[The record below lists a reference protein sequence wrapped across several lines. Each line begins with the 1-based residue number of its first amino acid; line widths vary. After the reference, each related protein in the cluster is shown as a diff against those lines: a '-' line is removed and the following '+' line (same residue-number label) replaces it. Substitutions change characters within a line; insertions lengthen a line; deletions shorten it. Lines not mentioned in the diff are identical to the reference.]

1 MPAVVWAVLL
11 PAASAAAQDAADG
24 ARHPSVRLGAVQI
37 ELLARVQLDAR
48 LKAGAVERDEEERG
62 LDVGR
67 KRVGVRGR
75 LARIA
80 AFEVEAELEAR
91 DPWRDAYIEYRQ
103 FRSLRVQAGH
113 FKVPFSLD
121 YTTSSARLDFIDR
134 SHAANRLA
142 AGRDRG
148 VMAHGRLLD
157 DRLEYEAGAFADG
170 ETKAVRVAARP
181 FGARRS
187 AAGALTAAVAYTY
200 GALDERRV
208 ESVWVK
214 GSRRRA
220 GFELQWQPGPVALT
234 GEYMRAADERLGQ
247 GIGGETLAP
256 LVRTGWYGAGTWTV
270 RPAPGSKRP
279 RLELAARVDG
289 LRVGR
294 GGARAGAAFSPRA
307 AVVAGRADQAL
318 TLGVNWFVMPRVKL
332 QVNGVR
338 ARTDATRARWT
349 PLARLQVAV

>member
-1 MPAVVWAVLL
+1 MPGVVWAVLL
-11 PAASAAAQDAADG
+11 LAASAAAQDGADG
-24 ARHPSVRLGAVQI
+24 ARHPSVRLGDVRL

-48 LKAGAVERDEEERG
+48 LKADAVERDEETPG
-62 LDVGR
+62 LDIGR

-80 AFEVEAELEAR
+80 AFEVETELEAR
-91 DPWRDAYIEYRQ
+91 DPWRDVYIEYRQ

-121 YTTSSARLDFIDR
+121 YTTSSAKLDFIDR
-134 SHAANRLA
+134 SRAANTLA

-148 VMAHGRLLD
+148 IMAHGRLLD
-157 DRLEYEAGAFADG
+157 DRLEYEAGAFAGRD
-170 ETKAVRVAARP
+170 TKAVRLAARP

-187 AAGALTAAVAYTY
+187 AGRALTAAIAYTH
-200 GALDERRV
+200 GALDERLV
-208 ESVWVK
+208 DSVWVK

-220 GFELQWQPGPVALT
+220 GVELQWQPGPVALT

-247 GIGGETLAP
+247 GIGGENLAP
-256 LVRTGWYGAGTWTV
+256 LVRTGWYGAGTWAV
-270 RPAPGSKRP
+270 RPALGSRRP

-294 GGARAGAAFSPRA
+294 GGAKAGTSFSPRA

-318 TLGVNWFVMPRVKL
+318 TLGVNWYLGSRVKL
-332 QVNGVR
+332 QANGVR
-338 ARTDATRARWT
+338 DRHAGRARWT
-349 PLARLQVAV
+349 PLARLQVVL